1 MSLTEPTKKI
11 SKSAMMKNVSFIS
24 QTILRC
30 QKENHVCR
38 YRFNLAFIQY
48 DVENQPGIANLLT
61 IHSTLTGESI
71 DSIVERFKGKGY
83 GDLKKEIGDNI
94 EKFLTELQGRYNEI
108 INSGICEQVL
118 EEGRLK
124 AGKLAHKKLMKVKKR
139 VGFQIFNH

>member
-1 MSLTEPTKKI
+1 M
-11 SKSAMMKNVSFIS
+11 
-24 QTILRC
+24 
-30 QKENHVCR
+30 
-38 YRFNLAFIQY
+38 
-48 DVENQPGIANLLT
+48 
-61 IHSTLTGESI
+61 
-71 DSIVERFKGKGY
+71 
-83 GDLKKEIGDNI
+83 KKEIGDNI